1 MDLDNTQALGC
12 QSLVEANIGMTLDMQ
27 LVDTGQSAA
36 ASIEKDLRR
45 AIIDLELPPGARLS
59 EQDIATRLGVSRQ
72 PVREALIRLANSR
85 LIEIRPHRG
94 TVVARIS
101 AKEMTEALFVR
112 QSVEIAVV
120 AKAAQSFDA
129 WQRKRIAS
137 LLGKQE
143 EAAEH
148 LDHPAFREHDEA
160 FHIAIATGAGVGIA
174 WVAIAD
180 MKTHMDRVCN
190 MTLQGQADMQ
200 RRVRE
205 HKAIMDAIDAHD
217 IERAKEAMAHHLG
230 SILDDLP
237 DLESRHSSLFI

>member
-1 MDLDNTQALGC
+1 MEMQT
-12 QSLVEANIGMTLDMQ
+12 VESGE
-27 LVDTGQSAA
+27 SAA

-45 AIIDLELPPGARLS
+45 AIIELELLPGARLS

-85 LIEIRPHRG
+85 LIEIRPYRG

-101 AKEMTEALFVR
+101 AREMTEALFVR
-112 QSVEIAVV
+112 QAVEIAVV
-120 AKAAQSFDA
+120 EKAAQSFDA

-137 LLGKQE
+137 LLVKQQ
-143 EAAEH
+143 EAAAT
-148 LDHPAFREHDEA
+148 LDHAAFREHDEA

-190 MTLQGQADMQ
+190 MTLRDEADML
-200 RRVRE
+200 RRIGE
-205 HKAIMDAIDAHD
+205 HHAIMERIDAHD
-217 IERAKEAMAHHLG
+217 VEGAKAAMASHLG

-237 DLESRHSSLFI
+237 DLETRHSSLFI

>member
-1 MDLDNTQALGC
+1 MT
-12 QSLVEANIGMTLDMQ
+12 VEMQ
-27 LVDTGQSAA
+27 TTESGESAA

-45 AIIDLELPPGARLS
+45 AIIELELLPGSRLS
-59 EQDIATRLGVSRQ
+59 EQEIATRLGVSRQ

-112 QSVEIAVV
+112 QSIEIAVV
-120 AKAAQSFDA
+120 AKAAQNFDA
-129 WQRKRIAS
+129 WQRKRINS
-137 LLGKQE
+137 IIVKQE
-143 EAAEH
+143 EAAGK
-148 LDHPAFREHDEA
+148 LDHAGFREHDEA
-160 FHIAIATGAGVGIA
+160 FHFAVAQGAGVGIA
-174 WVAIAD
+174 WIAIAD

-190 MTLQGQADMQ
+190 MTLQSEADMA

-205 HKAIMDAIDAHD
+205 HRAIMDAIDQRDVKA
-217 IERAKEAMAHHLG
+217 AKQAMETHLG

-237 DLESRHSSLFI
+237 ELETKHSTLFI

>member
-1 MDLDNTQALGC
+1 
-12 QSLVEANIGMTLDMQ
+12 MTLEMQ
-27 LVDTGQSAA
+27 TSAESGESAA
-36 ASIEKDLRR
+36 ATIEKDLRR
-45 AIIDLELPPGARLS
+45 SIIELELLPGTRLS
-59 EQDIATRLGVSRQ
+59 EQDIATKLGVSRQ

-120 AKAAQSFDA
+120 AKAAQNFDA

-137 LLGKQE
+137 LLVKQA
-143 EAAEH
+143 EAAEK
-148 LDHPAFREHDEA
+148 LDHAGFREHDEA

-174 WVAIAD
+174 WIAIAD

-190 MTLQGQADMQ
+190 MTLQSEADMA

-205 HKAIMDAIDAHD
+205 HNAIMAAIDAHD
-217 IERAKEAMAHHLG
+217 VEGAKAAMATHLG
-230 SILDDLP
+230 SILDALP
-237 DLESRHSSLFI
+237 ELETQHSNLFI

>member
-1 MDLDNTQALGC
+1 
-12 QSLVEANIGMTLDMQ
+12 MTLDMQ
-27 LVDTGQSAA
+27 TSNESGESAA
-36 ASIEKDLRR
+36 ATIEKDLRR
-45 AIIDLELPPGARLS
+45 SIIELELLPGTRLS
-59 EQDIATRLGVSRQ
+59 EQDIATKLGVSRQ

-101 AKEMTEALFVR
+101 AKEMIEALFVR

-120 AKAAQSFDA
+120 AKAAQNFDA

-137 LLGKQE
+137 LLLKQA
-143 EAAEH
+143 EAAEK
-148 LDHPAFREHDEA
+148 LDHAGFREHDEA

-174 WVAIAD
+174 WIAIAD

-190 MTLQGQADMQ
+190 MTLQSEADMA

-205 HKAIMDAIDAHD
+205 HTAIMEAIDAHD
-217 IERAKEAMAHHLG
+217 VEAAKAAMATHLG

-237 DLESRHSSLFI
+237 ELETRHANLFI

>member
-1 MDLDNTQALGC
+1 MAWARCN
-12 QSLVEANIGMTLDMQ
+12 MTLEIQ
-27 LVDTGQSAA
+27 TAESGESAA
-36 ASIEKDLRR
+36 ATIEKDLRR
-45 AIIDLELPPGARLS
+45 AIIELELKPGSRLS

-137 LLGKQE
+137 LLLKQE
-143 EAAEH
+143 EASQA
-148 LDHPAFREHDEA
+148 LDHAAFREHDEA

-174 WVAIAD
+174 WIAIAD
-180 MKTHMDRVCN
+180 MKSHMDRVCN
-190 MTLQGQADMQ
+190 MTLQSEADMQ

-205 HKAIMDAIDAHD
+205 HQAIMAAIDVHD
-217 IERAKEAMAHHLG
+217 VQGAQDAMARHLG

-237 DLESRHSSLFI
+237 ELETRHASLFI

>member
-1 MDLDNTQALGC
+1 
-12 QSLVEANIGMTLDMQ
+12 MTLDFQ
-27 LVDTGQSAA
+27 PAEAGESAA

-45 AIIDLELPPGARLS
+45 AIIELELLPGARLS

-101 AKEMTEALFVR
+101 AREMTEALFVR

-120 AKAAQSFDA
+120 AKAAQNFDA
-129 WQRKRIAS
+129 WQRKRITS
-137 LLGKQE
+137 LLVKQE
-143 EAAEH
+143 EAAGN
-148 LDHPAFREHDEA
+148 LDHAGFREHDEA
-160 FHIAIATGAGVGIA
+160 FHIAVANGAGVGIA
-174 WVAIAD
+174 WIAIAD

-190 MTLQGQADMQ
+190 MTLQSEADMQ

-205 HKAIMDAIDAHD
+205 HRAIMAAIDAHD
-217 IERAKEAMAHHLG
+217 VMGAQNAMTEHLS
-230 SILDDLP
+230 SILDHLP
-237 DLESRHSSLFI
+237 ELETKHNTLFL

>member
-1 MDLDNTQALGC
+1 MAWASCN
-12 QSLVEANIGMTLDMQ
+12 MTLEI
-27 LVDTGQSAA
+27 VSAESGESAA

-45 AIIDLELPPGARLS
+45 AIIELELLPGTRLS

-72 PVREALIRLANSR
+72 PVREALIKLAHSR

-112 QSVEIAVV
+112 QSVEDAVV
-120 AKAAQSFDA
+120 ARAAQNFDA
-129 WQRKRIAS
+129 WQRKRIAT
-137 LLGKQE
+137 LLVKQE
-143 EAAEH
+143 EAAAN
-148 LDHPAFREHDEA
+148 LDHAAFREHDEA

-174 WVAIAD
+174 WIAIAD

-190 MTLQGQADMQ
+190 MTLQGETDMR

-205 HKAIMDAIDAHD
+205 HQAIMKAIDEKDVEAA
-217 IERAKEAMAHHLG
+217 RGAMAEHLS
-230 SILDDLP
+230 SILDALP
-237 DLESRHSSLFI
+237 DLETRHSSLFI

>member
-1 MDLDNTQALGC
+1 
-12 QSLVEANIGMTLDMQ
+12 MTLEMQ
-27 LVDTGQSAA
+27 PAESSESAA

-45 AIIDLELPPGARLS
+45 SIIELELLPGARLS

-112 QSVEIAVV
+112 QSVELAVV
-120 AKAAQSFDA
+120 ARAALSFDP
-129 WQRKRIAS
+129 WQRKRIAT
-137 LLGKQE
+137 LLIKQE
-143 EAAEH
+143 EASAK
-148 LDHPAFREHDEA
+148 LDHAAFREHDEA
-160 FHIAIATGAGVGIA
+160 FHIALATGAGVGIA
-174 WVAIAD
+174 WIAIAD

-190 MTLQGQADMQ
+190 MTLQGEADMQ

-205 HKAIMDAIDAHD
+205 HHAIMAAIDAHNAT
-217 IERAKEAMAHHLG
+217 EAQRAMTEHLS

-237 DLESRHSSLFI
+237 DLETRHASLFI

>member
-1 MDLDNTQALGC
+1 
-12 QSLVEANIGMTLDMQ
+12 MTLEMQ
-27 LVDTGQSAA
+27 TAESGESAA
-36 ASIEKDLRR
+36 AAIEKDLRR
-45 AIIDLELPPGARLS
+45 AIIELELKPGSRLS

-72 PVREALIRLANSR
+72 PVREAMIRLANSR

-101 AKEMTEALFVR
+101 AREMTEALFVR
-112 QSVEIAVV
+112 QSVEMAVV
-120 AKAAQSFDA
+120 AKAAQGFDA

-137 LLGKQE
+137 LLLKQE
-143 EAAEH
+143 EASSR
-148 LDHPAFREHDEA
+148 LDHAAFREHDEA

-174 WVAIAD
+174 WIAIAD

-190 MTLQGQADMQ
+190 MTLQSEADMQ

-205 HKAIMDAIDAHD
+205 HHAIMDAIDAHD
-217 IERAKEAMAHHLG
+217 VGAAQNAMALHLG

-237 DLESRHSSLFI
+237 ELETQHASLFI

>member
-1 MDLDNTQALGC
+1 
-12 QSLVEANIGMTLDMQ
+12 MTLDMQ
-27 LVDTGQSAA
+27 TAESGESAA
-36 ASIEKDLRR
+36 ASIERDLRR
-45 AIIDLELPPGARLS
+45 AIIELELLPGSRLS

-72 PVREALIRLANSR
+72 PVREALIKLANSR

-120 AKAAQSFDA
+120 AKAAQNFDT

-137 LLGKQE
+137 LILKQE
-143 EAAEH
+143 EAAEK
-148 LDHPAFREHDEA
+148 LDHAGFREHDEA
-160 FHIAIATGAGVGIA
+160 FHFAVAQGAGVGIA
-174 WVAIAD
+174 WIAIAD

-190 MTLQGQADMQ
+190 MTLQSEADMT

-205 HKAIMDAIDAHD
+205 HRAIMAAIDEHD
-217 IERAKEAMAHHLG
+217 VEAAKHAMAEHLG

-237 DLESRHSSLFI
+237 ELETKHASLFI

>member
-1 MDLDNTQALGC
+1 
-12 QSLVEANIGMTLDMQ
+12 MTVDMQ
-27 LVDTGQSAA
+27 PAESGESAA

-45 AIIDLELPPGARLS
+45 AIIELELLPGARLS

-112 QSVEIAVV
+112 QSVEVAVV
-120 AKAAQSFDA
+120 AKAAMAFDP

-137 LLGKQE
+137 LLVKQE
-143 EAAEH
+143 EAAAA
-148 LDHPAFREHDEA
+148 LDHAAFREHDEA
-160 FHIAIATGAGVGIA
+160 FHIAVATGAGVGIA
-174 WVAIAD
+174 WIAIAD

-190 MTLQGQADMQ
+190 MTLQTEADMQ

-205 HKAIMDAIDAHD
+205 HRAIMEAIDTHD
-217 IERAKEAMAHHLG
+217 VDGAQRAMATHLE

-237 DLESRHSSLFI
+237 ELESRHASLFI

>member
-1 MDLDNTQALGC
+1 
-12 QSLVEANIGMTLDMQ
+12 MTVDMQ
-27 LVDTGQSAA
+27 PAESGESAA

-45 AIIDLELPPGARLS
+45 AIIELELLPGARLS

-112 QSVEIAVV
+112 QSVEVAVV
-120 AKAAQSFDA
+120 AKAAMSFDP

-137 LLGKQE
+137 LLVKQE
-143 EAAEH
+143 EAAAA
-148 LDHPAFREHDEA
+148 LDHAAFREHDEA
-160 FHIAIATGAGVGIA
+160 FHIAVATGAGVGIA
-174 WVAIAD
+174 WIAIAD
-180 MKTHMDRVCN
+180 MKPHMDRVCN
-190 MTLQGQADMQ
+190 MTLQTEADMQ

-205 HKAIMDAIDAHD
+205 HRAIMEAIDTHD
-217 IERAKEAMAHHLG
+217 VDGAQRAMTTHLE

-237 DLESRHSSLFI
+237 ELESRHASLFI

>member
-1 MDLDNTQALGC
+1 
-12 QSLVEANIGMTLDMQ
+12 MTLDMQ
-27 LVDTGQSAA
+27 TSTESGESAA
-36 ASIEKDLRR
+36 ATIEKDLRR
-45 AIIDLELPPGARLS
+45 SIIELELLPGTRLS
-59 EQDIATRLGVSRQ
+59 EQDIATKLGVSRQ

-120 AKAAQSFDA
+120 AKAAQNFDA
-129 WQRKRIAS
+129 WQRKRISS
-137 LLGKQE
+137 LLVKQA
-143 EAAEH
+143 EAAEK
-148 LDHPAFREHDEA
+148 LDHAGFREHDEA

-174 WVAIAD
+174 WIAIAD

-190 MTLQGQADMQ
+190 MTLQSEADMA

-205 HKAIMDAIDAHD
+205 HQAIMAAIDNND
-217 IERAKEAMAHHLG
+217 VEGAKAAMATHLG
-230 SILDDLP
+230 SILDALP
-237 DLESRHSSLFI
+237 ELETQHSNLFI

>member
-1 MDLDNTQALGC
+1 
-12 QSLVEANIGMTLDMQ
+12 MTLEIQ
-27 LVDTGQSAA
+27 TSAESGESAA
-36 ASIEKDLRR
+36 ATIEKDLRR
-45 AIIDLELPPGARLS
+45 SIIELELLPGTRLS
-59 EQDIATRLGVSRQ
+59 EQDIATKLGVSRQ

-120 AKAAQSFDA
+120 AKAAQNFDA

-137 LLGKQE
+137 LLVKQA
-143 EAAEH
+143 EAAEK
-148 LDHPAFREHDEA
+148 LDHAGFREHDEA

-174 WVAIAD
+174 WIAIAD

-190 MTLQGQADMQ
+190 MTLQSEADMA

-205 HKAIMDAIDAHD
+205 HIAIMDAIDGHD
-217 IERAKEAMAHHLG
+217 VEAAKAAMATHLG
-230 SILDDLP
+230 SILDALP
-237 DLESRHSSLFI
+237 ELETQHTNLFI

>member
-1 MDLDNTQALGC
+1 
-12 QSLVEANIGMTLDMQ
+12 MTLDMQ
-27 LVDTGQSAA
+27 PAESGESAA

-45 AIIDLELPPGARLS
+45 AIIELELLPGSRLS

-120 AKAAQSFDA
+120 AKAAENFDA
-129 WQRKRIAS
+129 WQHKRIAS
-137 LLGKQE
+137 LMLKQE
-143 EAAEH
+143 EAAGK
-148 LDHPAFREHDEA
+148 LDHAGFREHDEA
-160 FHIAIATGAGVGIA
+160 FHFAIAQGAGVGIA
-174 WVAIAD
+174 WIAIAD

-190 MTLQGQADMQ
+190 MTLQSEADMT

-205 HKAIMDAIDAHD
+205 HRAIMDAIDRHD
-217 IERAKEAMAHHLG
+217 VEAAKQAMAEHLG

-237 DLESRHSSLFI
+237 ELETKHSSLFI

>member
-1 MDLDNTQALGC
+1 
-12 QSLVEANIGMTLDMQ
+12 MTLDMQ
-27 LVDTGQSAA
+27 TSTESGESAA
-36 ASIEKDLRR
+36 ATIEKDLRR
-45 AIIDLELPPGARLS
+45 SIIELELLPGTRLS
-59 EQDIATRLGVSRQ
+59 EQDIATKLGVSRQ

-120 AKAAQSFDA
+120 AKAAQNFDA

-137 LLGKQE
+137 LLVKQE
-143 EAAEH
+143 ESAEK
-148 LDHPAFREHDEA
+148 LDHAGFREHDEA

-174 WVAIAD
+174 WIAIAD

-190 MTLQGQADMQ
+190 MTLQSEADMA

-205 HKAIMDAIDAHD
+205 HIAIMDAIDGHD
-217 IERAKEAMAHHLG
+217 VEAAKAAMAKHLG
-230 SILDDLP
+230 SILDALP
-237 DLESRHSSLFI
+237 ELETQHTNLFI

>member
-1 MDLDNTQALGC
+1 
-12 QSLVEANIGMTLDMQ
+12 MTLDIAPAES
-27 LVDTGQSAA
+27 GESAA

-45 AIIDLELPPGARLS
+45 AIIELELLPGARLS
-59 EQDIATRLGVSRQ
+59 EQEIATRLGVSRQ

-101 AKEMTEALFVR
+101 AREMTEALFVR

-120 AKAAQSFDA
+120 ARAAQSFDP

-137 LLGKQE
+137 ILLKQE
-143 EAAEH
+143 EVAGK
-148 LDHPAFREHDEA
+148 LDHAAFREHDEA
-160 FHIAIATGAGVGIA
+160 FHIAVATGAGVGIA
-174 WVAIAD
+174 WIAIAD

-190 MTLQGQADMQ
+190 MTLQSEADMQ

-205 HKAIMDAIDAHD
+205 HQAIMSAIDARD
-217 IERAKEAMAHHLG
+217 VAGAQQAMAKHLG

-237 DLESRHSSLFI
+237 ELESRHSSLFI

>member
-1 MDLDNTQALGC
+1 MTVEMQAAESG
-12 QSLVEANIGMTLDMQ
+12 E
-27 LVDTGQSAA
+27 SAA

-45 AIIDLELPPGARLS
+45 AIIELELLPGARLS

-120 AKAAQSFDA
+120 AKAAQNFDA
-129 WQRKRIAS
+129 WQRKRINS
-137 LLGKQE
+137 IILKQE
-143 EAAEH
+143 EAAGK
-148 LDHPAFREHDEA
+148 LDHAGFREHDEA
-160 FHIAIATGAGVGIA
+160 FHFAVAQGAGVGIA
-174 WVAIAD
+174 WIAIAD

-190 MTLQGQADMQ
+190 MTLQSEADMA

-205 HKAIMDAIDAHD
+205 HRAIMDAIDQRDVEA
-217 IERAKEAMAHHLG
+217 AKQAMETHLG

-237 DLESRHSSLFI
+237 ELETKHSTLFI